1 MSKKIIGF
9 SKLSKEEKIE
19 LICSNYLGNCKE
31 DLEILDKYLNNDINI
46 QSIHDTFSENTLSN
60 FYFPFSVAPN
70 FLINNKNYCLPM
82 VIEES
87 SVIAAASNSA
97 KFWYNRG
104 GFRAKVISSEK
115 IGQIH
120 FLFNG
125 EFQKIKKFIDD
136 SKSKLIDAT
145 SKISSKMIKR
155 GGGINSINLID
166 MSRKYNNYYQL
177 SVSFNTVDS
186 MGANFINSCL
196 EIIAK
201 KMCEEI
207 KIPEYLTEKEKDIN
221 IIMSIVSNS
230 TPNCIVEANAECQID
245 EIGEINGL
253 NSKEFAE
260 KFFHAVEISKID
272 LGRAVTNNKG
282 IMNGVDSILI
292 STGNDFRAVEASVH
306 SFACKD
312 GEYKGLTECSIDNNI
327 FSIKLT
333 LPISIGTVGG
343 ITDLHPMVKLSHK
356 LLGKPNSSS
365 LMEITASAGL
375 AQNFAAIKSLITA
388 GIQKGH
394 MKMHLINLL
403 KKNNATENQIENA
416 KVFFKEKKITSK
428 AVQDFLNLN

>member
-9 SKLSKEEKIE
+9 SKLSKEEKIDW
-19 LICSNYLGNCKE
+19 ICSNFLDNSKG

-97 KFWYNRG
+97 KFWYDKG
-104 GFRAKVISSEK
+104 GFRAKVISLEK

-177 SVSFNTVDS
+177 SISFNTVDS

-196 EIIAK
+196 EIITK

-221 IIMSIVSNS
+221 IIMSILSNS
-230 TPNCIVEANAECQID
+230 TPNCIVKANAECQID
-245 EIGEINGL
+245 EIGEINGF

-272 LGRAVTNNKG
+272 LGRAVSNNKG

-365 LMEITASAGL
+365 LMEIIASAGL

>member
-9 SKLSKEEKIE
+9 SKLSRQEKIE
-19 LICSNYLGNCKE
+19 WIYSNYLGNSKE

-97 KFWYNRG
+97 KFWYDKG

-177 SVSFNTVDS
+177 SISFNTVDS

-196 EIIAK
+196 EIISK

-221 IIMSIVSNS
+221 IIMSILSNS
-230 TPNCIVEANAECQID
+230 TPNCIVKANAECQIN

-253 NSKEFAE
+253 NSKEFVE

-365 LMEITASAGL
+365 LMEIIASAGL

>member
-1 MSKKIIGF
+1 MTFNQRDELKFFFKKYEKKIQYSTDKQI
-9 SKLSKEEKIE
+9 SE
-19 LICSNYLGNCKE
+19 
-31 DLEILDKYLNNDINI
+31 LDK
-46 QSIHDTFSENTLSN
+46 
-60 FYFPFSVAPN
+60 
-70 FLINNKNYCLPM
+70 
-82 VIEES
+82 
-87 SVIAAASNSA
+87 
-97 KFWYNRG
+97 
-104 GFRAKVISSEK
+104 
-115 IGQIH
+115 
-120 FLFNG
+120 
-125 EFQKIKKFIDD
+125 
-136 SKSKLIDAT
+136 KLA
-145 SKISSKMIKR
+145 
-155 GGGINSINLID
+155 
-166 MSRKYNNYYQL
+166 
-177 SVSFNTVDS
+177 
-186 MGANFINSCL
+186 
-196 EIIAK
+196 
-201 KMCEEI
+201 
-207 KIPEYLTEKEKDIN
+207 EKEKDIN
-221 IIMSIVSNS
+221 IIMSILSNS
-230 TPNCIVEANAECQID
+230 TPNCIVKANAECQID

-365 LMEITASAGL
+365 LMEIIASAGL

-394 MKMHLINLL
+394 MKMHLMNILNQLEANDSEKDHIKNLF
-403 KKNNATENQIENA
+403 ND
-416 KVFFKEKKITSK
+416 KVVSFNDVKEAIS
-428 AVQDFLNLN
+428 DLRSLS

>member
-1 MSKKIIGF
+1 
-9 SKLSKEEKIE
+9 
-19 LICSNYLGNCKE
+19 
-31 DLEILDKYLNNDINI
+31 
-46 QSIHDTFSENTLSN
+46 
-60 FYFPFSVAPN
+60 
-70 FLINNKNYCLPM
+70 M

-87 SVIAAASNSA
+87 SVVAAACNSA
-97 KFWYNRG
+97 KFWYDKG
-104 GFRAKVISSEK
+104 GFRAEVISSEK

-136 SKSKLIDAT
+136 NKSKLIDAT
-145 SKISSKMIKR
+145 SKISSKMINR

-177 SVSFNTVDS
+177 SISFNTVDS

-196 EIIAK
+196 EIITK

-207 KIPEYLTEKEKDIN
+207 KISEYLTEKEKDIN
-221 IIMSIVSNS
+221 IIMSILSNS
-230 TPNCIVEANAECQID
+230 TPNCIVKANAEYQID

-333 LPISIGTVGG
+333 LPLSIGTVGG
-343 ITDLHPMVKLSHK
+343 ITDLHPMVRLSHK

-365 LMEITASAGL
+365 LMEIIASAGL

-416 KVFFKEKKITSK
+416 KVFFKEKEITSN

>member
-9 SKLSKEEKIE
+9 SKLSKQEKIE
-19 LICSNYLGNCKE
+19 WICSNYLDNSKE
-31 DLEILDKYLNNDINI
+31 DIEILDKYLNNDINI

-87 SVIAAASNSA
+87 SVVAAACNSA
-97 KFWYNRG
+97 KFWYDKG
-104 GFRAKVISSEK
+104 GFRAEVISSEK

-120 FLFNG
+120 FLFSG

-136 SKSKLIDAT
+136 NKSKLIDAT
-145 SKISSKMIKR
+145 SKISSKMINR

-177 SVSFNTVDS
+177 SISFNTVDS

-196 EIIAK
+196 EIITK

-207 KIPEYLTEKEKDIN
+207 KISNYLTEKEKDVN
-221 IIMSIVSNS
+221 IIMSILSNS
-230 TPNCIVEANAECQID
+230 TPNCIVKANAECKID

-282 IMNGVDSILI
+282 IMNGVDSILL

-327 FSIKLT
+327 FSIQLT

-343 ITDLHPMVKLSHK
+343 ITDLHPMIKLSHR

-365 LMEITASAGL
+365 LMEIIASAGL
-375 AQNFAAIKSLITA
+375 AQNFAAIKSLITT

-403 KKNNATENQIENA
+403 KKNNATENQIKNA
-416 KVFFKEKKITSK
+416 KVFFKEKEITNK
-428 AVQDFLNLN
+428 DVQDFLNSN

>member
-9 SKLSKEEKIE
+9 SKLSKQEKIE
-19 LICSNYLGNCKE
+19 WICSNYLDNSKE
-31 DLEILDKYLNNDINI
+31 DIEILDKYLNNDINI

-87 SVIAAASNSA
+87 SVVAAACNSA
-97 KFWYNRG
+97 KFWYDKG
-104 GFRAKVISSEK
+104 GFRAEVISSEK

-136 SKSKLIDAT
+136 NKSKLIDAT
-145 SKISSKMIKR
+145 SKISSKMINR

-177 SVSFNTVDS
+177 SISFNTVDS

-196 EIIAK
+196 EIITK

-207 KIPEYLTEKEKDIN
+207 KISNYLTEKEKDVN
-221 IIMSIVSNS
+221 IIMSILSNS
-230 TPNCIVEANAECQID
+230 TPNCIVKANAECKID

-282 IMNGVDSILI
+282 IMNGVDSILL

-327 FSIKLT
+327 FSIQLT

-343 ITDLHPMVKLSHK
+343 ITDLHPMIKLSHK

-365 LMEITASAGL
+365 LMEIIASAGL
-375 AQNFAAIKSLITA
+375 AQNFAAIKSLITT

-403 KKNNATENQIENA
+403 KKNNATENQIKNA
-416 KVFFKEKKITSK
+416 KVFFKEKEITNK
-428 AVQDFLNLN
+428 DVQDFLSLN

>member
-9 SKLSKEEKIE
+9 SKLSKQEKIE
-19 LICSNYLGNCKE
+19 WICSNYLGNSKE

-87 SVIAAASNSA
+87 SVVAAASNSA
-97 KFWYNRG
+97 KFWYDKG
-104 GFRAKVISSEK
+104 GFRAEVISSEK

-136 SKSKLIDAT
+136 NKSKLIDAT
-145 SKISSKMIKR
+145 SKISSKMINR

-177 SVSFNTVDS
+177 SISFNTVDS

-196 EIIAK
+196 EIITK

-207 KIPEYLTEKEKDIN
+207 KISEYLTEKEKDIN
-221 IIMSIVSNS
+221 IIMSILSNS
-230 TPNCIVEANAECQID
+230 TPNCIVKANAECQID

-327 FSIKLT
+327 FSIKLI

-343 ITDLHPMVKLSHK
+343 ITDLHPMVRLSHK

-365 LMEITASAGL
+365 LMKIIASAGL
-375 AQNFAAIKSLITA
+375 AQNFAAIKSLITT

-403 KKNNATENQIENA
+403 KKNNATENQIKNA
-416 KVFFKEKKITSK
+416 KVFFKEKEITNK
-428 AVQDFLNLN
+428 NVQDFLNLN